1 MRQTLRKHCTERG
14 ASNPS
19 KDRSISHQTLVLYTV
34 IARELFIGF
43 LVICIRDIF
52 FWKRNLKNRESS
64 VKPRCDQLTRAY
76 DTWVAWTHTC
86 EPAST

>member
-19 KDRSISHQTLVLYTV
+19 KDRSISLQTLVLYTV
-34 IARELFIGF
+34 VARELFDGF
-43 LVICIRDIF
+43 LVIWIRDIF
-52 FWKRNLKNRESS
+52 FWKRNLKNSESS